1 MAGPALGVTPT
12 PFLAQL
18 IPLLILL
25 LGTQPPTLPPYS
37 LSSSECL
44 RPWRRSQVGSASA
57 SCFEGR
63 GGSSSY
69 PHTPNLTLC
78 LQVTCTSQRGQTA
91 CLTSVSSR
99 TCE

>member
-1 MAGPALGVTPT
+1 MAGPALGVVPT
-12 PFLAQL
+12 CFSALL

-44 RPWRRSQVGSASA
+44 RLWRRSQVGFASLHPA
-57 SCFEGR
+57 LMRLGSLSC
-63 GGSSSY
+63 
-69 PHTPNLTLC
+69 PHTPSFTLC